1 MDAHMTKPTKPAG
14 FALRDHQTTP
24 NLNSTMGGRYEG
36 KELQYRGARMNQ
48 TRIGSLIEVAIN
60 IAIGFGINWIANLC
74 ILPMYGFQITGGQA
88 FTMGL
93 IFTVISVARGYIIR
107 RWFNARLQ
115 RAAQRMAEA
124 MA

>member
-1 MDAHMTKPTKPAG
+1 MRLQDQPDFAG
-14 FALRDHQTTP
+14 LFIDFR
-24 NLNSTMGGRYEG
+24 LNTI
-36 KELQYRGARMNQ
+36 QFTQQN
-48 TRIGSLIEVAIN
+48 
-60 IAIGFGINWIANLC
+60 GFGINWIANLC
-74 ILPMYGFQITGGQA
+74 ILPMYGFQVTGGQA

-115 RAAQRMAEA
+115 RAAQRMAEV